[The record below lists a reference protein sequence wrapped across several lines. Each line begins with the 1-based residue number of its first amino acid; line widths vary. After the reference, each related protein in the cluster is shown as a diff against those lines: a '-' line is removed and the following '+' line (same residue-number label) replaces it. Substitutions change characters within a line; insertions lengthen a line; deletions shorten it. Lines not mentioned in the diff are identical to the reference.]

1 MKDVAAIY
9 SVSHECVARLYGSK
23 QRARSPQS
31 PLCYRQG
38 HQDMVAIA
46 PHYLLLIETHCHE
59 EGSAKCGSWRFL
71 LRQVDGTEVLEVTDL
86 EPSLSGE
93 RLQLFAAIRGL
104 EAIGQ
109 PSRVTLV
116 TSSQYVMRGIR
127 RDLNAWREMNWTW
140 ERFGELHPI
149 KNRDLWR
156 RLDHAIQFHHVQ
168 CRSWRLSAGEPEDR
182 FISIR
187 DVGLRTTTSVQQT
200 INRFGQVP
208 QKLIEGWVKLARRI
222 GSRNTVES
230 WAASH

>member
-1 MKDVAAIY
+1 
-9 SVSHECVARLYGSK
+9 
-23 QRARSPQS
+23 
-31 PLCYRQG
+31 
-38 HQDMVAIA
+38 MVAIA
-46 PHYLLLIETHCHE
+46 PHYLLLIETQCHL
-59 EGSAKCGSWRFL
+59 EGSAECGSWRFL
-71 LRQVDGTEVLEVTDL
+71 LRQIDGTEVLEVSDL

-127 RDLNAWREMNWTW
+127 RDLNVWREMNWTW

-149 KNRDLWR
+149 KNQDLWR

-168 CRSWRLSAGEPEDR
+168 CRSWQMSASETDDKI
-182 FISIR
+182 ISRR
-187 DVGLRTTTSVQQT
+187 DVDQRTATSVRLT
-200 INRFGQVP
+200 KNRFGQYR
-208 QKLIEGWVKLARRI
+208 QKVIDGWVKLARRI
-222 GSRNTVES
+222 GSQNTVES